1 MIAMRILPGK
11 NPEIIDIRNRLHELQ
26 LAVEGYIEVIPCP
39 WDRMARLVVN
49 EEGKIRHMPP
59 NRILNDPHT
68 GMYDILAG
76 PILIVGINKEDFD
89 DLTDDQIQAVKDLSD
104 EYLIMLTEA
113 KGGRR

>member
-1 MIAMRILPGK
+1 MIAMRILTGK

-68 GMYDILAG
+68 GMYAEGAG
-76 PILIVGINKEDFD
+76 TGQYRYAGTSASDPLHKAGGSPGES
-89 DLTDDQIQAVKDLSD
+89 VKK
-104 EYLIMLTEA
+104 I
-113 KGGRR
+113 